1 MLMTHKYRKQSTLLV
16 GLVQLQVLL
25 DSLELIELDDFPLER

>member
-1 MLMTHKYRKQSTLLV
+1 MQMTRKYRKQSTLLV

>member
-1 MLMTHKYRKQSTLLV
+1 MLMTHKYKKQSILLV